1 MPGLGAQFELLL
13 EWAGGHV
20 GKWARGAETLAR
32 PPADPRTVPT
42 PTGHGERGTRNGSG
56 TPPLVARLKALGL
69 PRFPQVTTHR
79 NEQVMLS
86 WVPGKVLRIHEGY
99 AAAPDEV
106 LQAIVRFVTP
116 GVRRPV
122 RLAARRTF
130 LAFPVDDHA
139 VRARPA
145 RKIRTAPQD
154 RAAHDRLVGLH
165 QELNQAHFE
174 GTLRP
179 IPIRISGRMRS
190 RLGELHL
197 DRKTGAALHIG
208 ISRRHIRRDGWESVT
223 DTLLHEMVHQWQA
236 ETGGPVDHGR
246 GFRAKARA
254 VGIEPRAV
262 RRDW

>member
-13 EWAGGHV
+13 EWAGGQA
-20 GKWARGAETLAR
+20 GKWATGTETRAH
-32 PPADPRTVPT
+32 PPADPAAGSRPT
-42 PTGHGERGTRNGSG
+42 RNAERGTRNVPA
-56 TPPLVARLKALGL
+56 TTPLVTRLTALGL
-69 PRFPQVTTHR
+69 PRFPQITTHR

-99 AAAPDEV
+99 GAASDEV
-106 LQAIVRFVTP
+106 LRAIVRFVTP
-116 GVRRPV
+116 GTRRPV

-145 RKIRTAPQD
+145 RKIRIAPQD
-154 RAAHDRLVGLH
+154 RTVHDRLVGLH

-190 RLGELHL
+190 RLGELRL

-236 ETGGPVDHGR
+236 ETGVPVDHGR

-254 VGIEPRAV
+254 VGIEARAV